1 MGKKEKSDKEEKR
14 LAILAVNG
22 KEVTPENAE
31 DVLNFKFSKS
41 ERNKLDV
48 RMALALF
55 EDLYKKKMLSDQEI
69 KDIRKN
75 VKQRLEK

>member
-1 MGKKEKSDKEEKR
+1 MGKKEKSDKEKKR

-22 KEVTPENAE
+22 KEVTPENVE

>member
-1 MGKKEKSDKEEKR
+1 MGKKEKSDKEKKR